1 VLGDKVYQ
9 MTSVNPETVLK
20 MLRQLPPSEQLK
32 VISLALPEIEKSL
45 SEKQVRP
52 RKSLRGLWA
61 GADITSTDIS
71 EVRKEMMP
79 RFPRN
84 DI

>member
-1 VLGDKVYQ
+1 MVTP
-9 MTSVNPETVLK
+9 TSTDVLK
-20 MLRQLPPSEQLK
+20 ALRQLPPSEQLK

-45 SEKQVRP
+45 GKQARV

-61 GADITSTDIS
+61 GANITSKDIS
-71 EVRKEMMP
+71 EARKDMM
-79 RFPRN
+79 RNFPRG